1 MGNKISEAE
10 PIKSIPALYKHDR
23 WLFNEVLSNFY
34 ESFAEE
40 DFVGVFHEKIA

>member
-23 WLFNEVLSNFY
+23 WLFNEVQTFTRVLLKRT
-34 ESFAEE
+34 
-40 DFVGVFHEKIA
+40 FVGVFHEKIA